1 VRGVSWRAIVF
12 ATVAWWTTA
21 SVGALAAEPEDA
33 RWSQIVAA
41 AKREGRATL
50 YSASVG
56 TQEHVTIARSFEAK
70 YGIEVDILE
79 ARASEIRERNRVE
92 ASSGRRIAD
101 VMWNGSTS
109 TGIEEAAGMLAP
121 IGPLPRL
128 AALLPQFASD
138 GLSIKLALTVYGLLI
153 NTNLV
158 SDAAAPKS
166 WRDLADPRWK
176 GRILADDMRALG
188 GGAVFF
194 FVTYEH
200 LGRDF
205 HEALA
210 RQQLAFSR
218 ALPENQRRV
227 ARGEFAIYLPMVL
240 SESLRLKGLPVRA
253 IMPAEGAPYV
263 LFNLSL
269 MKDAPHPNAARL
281 LINHFL
287 ELESRAVFMERGRPV
302 AIAGDDSA
310 LAPELRALANP
321 KLMGTTD
328 WTEQEHMLR
337 VAAEIYK

>member
-1 VRGVSWRAIVF
+1 VRRPSWRAIAIAAAGYV
-12 ATVAWWTTA
+12 
-21 SVGALAAEPEDA
+21 LAGVSA
-33 RWSQIVAA
+33 RAADPDDTHWSQVVAA
-41 AKREGRATL
+41 AKREGRVTL

-56 TQEHVTIARSFEAK
+56 TQEHVAIARAFEAR
-70 YGIEVDILE
+70 YGVTVDILE

-92 ASSGRRIAD
+92 AASGRRIAD

-109 TGIEEAAGMLAP
+109 TGIEEAAGMLTA
-121 IGPLPRL
+121 IGPLPRQN
-128 AALLPQFASD
+128 ALLPQFDSD
-138 GLSIKLALTVYGLLI
+138 SLSIKLALTVYGLLI
-153 NTNLV
+153 NTSLV

-176 GRILADDMRALG
+176 GKILTDDMRALG

-200 LGRDF
+200 LGREF

-210 RQQLAFSR
+210 RQFSR

-253 IMPAEGAPYV
+253 IVPEEGAPYV

-269 MKDAPHPNAARL
+269 MKGAPHPNAARL
-281 LINHFL
+281 LINHFM
-287 ELESRAVFMERGRPV
+287 EPESRAVFVERGRPV
-302 AIAGDDSA
+302 TIAGDDSV
-310 LAPELRALANP
+310 LAPEIRAIANP
-321 KLMGTTD
+321 KLLGTTD
-328 WTEQEHMLR
+328 WTKQERMLGL
-337 VAAEIYK
+337 AGEIYK

>member
-1 VRGVSWRAIVF
+1 M
-12 ATVAWWTTA
+12 A
-21 SVGALAAEPEDA
+21 SVSVRAAEPEDA
-33 RWSQIVAA
+33 HWSQVVAA
-41 AKREGRATL
+41 AKREGRVTL

-56 TQEHVTIARSFEAK
+56 TQEHVAIARAFEAR
-70 YGIEVDILE
+70 YGVAVDILE

-92 ASSGRRIAD
+92 AASGRRIAD

-109 TGIEEAAGMLAP
+109 TGIEEAAGMLAA
-121 IGPLPRL
+121 IGPLPRRN
-128 AALLPQFASD
+128 ALLPQFDGD

-153 NTNLV
+153 NTGLV
-158 SDAAAPKS
+158 SEAAAPKS
-166 WRDLADPRWK
+166 WRDIADPRWK
-176 GRILADDMRALG
+176 GKILTDDMRALG

-200 LGRDF
+200 LGREF

-210 RQQLAFSR
+210 RQQPQFSR

-253 IMPAEGAPYV
+253 IVPEEGAPYV

-287 ELESRAVFMERGRPV
+287 EPESRAVFVERGRPV
-302 AIAGDDSA
+302 TIAGDDGA
-310 LAPELRALANP
+310 LAPEIRAIANP
-321 KLMGTTD
+321 KLLGTTD
-328 WTEQEHMLR
+328 WTRQERMLNL
-337 VAAEIYK
+337 AGEIYK

>member
-1 VRGVSWRAIVF
+1 MRRPPWCAITIAAAGCV
-12 ATVAWWTTA
+12 VA
-21 SVGALAAEPEDA
+21 SIGAGAAEPDDA
-33 RWSQIVAA
+33 HWSQVVTA
-41 AKREGRATL
+41 AKWEGRVTF

-56 TQEHVTIARSFEAK
+56 TQEHVAIARSFETR
-70 YGIEVDILE
+70 YGIPVDILE

-109 TGIEEAAGMLAP
+109 TGIEEAAGMLSA
-121 IGPLPRL
+121 IGPLPRQS
-128 AALLPQFASD
+128 ALLPQFAGGS
-138 GLSIKLALTVYGLLI
+138 LSIKLALTVYGLLV
-153 NTNLV
+153 NTSLV

-176 GRILADDMRALG
+176 AKILADDMRALG

-210 RQQLAFSR
+210 RQQLQFSR

-253 IMPAEGAPYV
+253 IIPEEGAPYV

-269 MKDAPHPNAARL
+269 MKDAPHPNSARL

-287 ELESRAVFMERGRPV
+287 EPESRAVFMATGRPV
-302 AIAGDDSA
+302 SIAGDDSA
-310 LAPELRALANP
+310 LAPDLHAIANP

-328 WTEQEHMLR
+328 WTKQERMLGL
-337 VAAEIYK
+337 AGEIYK

>member
-1 VRGVSWRAIVF
+1 MVSVSAR
-12 ATVAWWTTA
+12 
-21 SVGALAAEPEDA
+21 AAEPDDGH
-33 RWSQIVAA
+33 WSQGVAA
-41 AKREGRATL
+41 AKREGRVTL

-56 TQEHVTIARSFEAK
+56 TQEHVAIARAFEAR
-70 YGIEVDILE
+70 YGVAVDILE

-92 ASSGRRIAD
+92 AASGRRIAD

-109 TGIEEAAGMLAP
+109 TGIEEAAGMLAA
-121 IGPLPRL
+121 IGPLPRQN
-128 AALLPQFASD
+128 ALLPQFDSD
-138 GLSIKLALTVYGLLI
+138 SLSIALTVYGLLI
-153 NTNLV
+153 NTSLV

-176 GRILADDMRALG
+176 GKILTDDMRALG

-200 LGRDF
+200 LGREF

-210 RQQLAFSR
+210 RQQPQFSR
-218 ALPENQRRV
+218 APPENQRRV

-253 IMPAEGAPYV
+253 IVPEEGAPYV

-287 ELESRAVFMERGRPV
+287 EPESRAVFVERGRPV
-302 AIAGDDSA
+302 TIAGVDGA
-310 LAPELRALANP
+310 LAPEIRAIANP
-321 KLMGTTD
+321 KLLGTTD
-328 WTEQEHMLR
+328 WTKQERMLGL
-337 VAAEIYK
+337 AGEIYK